1 MKKAFFKK
9 LTNIKIYNLLDF
21 FKFRIY
27 IEYIKILKYSIS
39 LYSMTCCLMQD
50 FPFFQGEYIMNK
62 DIALGKWKQIV
73 GKAKVMWGNLT
84 DNDLE
89 KVEGSAE
96 KLAGLVQEQYGKTR
110 EEAEKEVKTF
120 FDENR

>member
-1 MKKAFFKK
+1 
-9 LTNIKIYNLLDF
+9 
-21 FKFRIY
+21 
-27 IEYIKILKYSIS
+27 
-39 LYSMTCCLMQD
+39 
-50 FPFFQGEYIMNK
+50 MNK